1 MAIDFIKGSI
11 KIQRDDNNSEKIDGL
26 SESEINSVIPL
37 LKNEKTARDLINFF
51 SGVKYPHKFPYGS
64 FLP

>member
-1 MAIDFIKGSI
+1 MSFNFIKGSI
-11 KIQRDDNNSEKIDGL
+11 KIRKNINYTEKMEGL

-37 LKNEKTARDLINFF
+37 LSNEKTVRDLVNFF
-51 SGVKYPHKFPYGS
+51 SNVKYPNKFPYGS

>member
-1 MAIDFIKGSI
+1 MNFTKGTI
-11 KIQRDDNNSEKIDGL
+11 KISSKINNKEKIGKL

-37 LKNEKTARDLINFF
+37 LKDKKIIKDLINYF
-51 SGVKYPHKFPYGS
+51 SSEKSVRKLPYGS